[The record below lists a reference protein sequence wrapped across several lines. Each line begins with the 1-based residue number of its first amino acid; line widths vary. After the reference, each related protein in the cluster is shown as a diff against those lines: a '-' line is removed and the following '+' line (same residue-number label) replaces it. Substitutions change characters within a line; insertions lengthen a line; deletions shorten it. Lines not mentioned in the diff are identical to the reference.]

1 MKGEGKE
8 HHGYVVIF
16 EKTVGGGGGGC
27 KELHQFIVVL

>member
-16 EKTVGGGGGGC
+16 EKTVGGKGEGVRNYIN
-27 KELHQFIVVL
+27 L